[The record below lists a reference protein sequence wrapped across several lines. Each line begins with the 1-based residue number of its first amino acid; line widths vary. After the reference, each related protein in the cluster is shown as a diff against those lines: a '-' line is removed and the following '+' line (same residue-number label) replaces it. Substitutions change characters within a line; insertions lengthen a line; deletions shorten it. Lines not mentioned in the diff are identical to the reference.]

1 MDVGHAMN
9 VQRRML
15 FFVHSRCT
23 SFAPQPAAAVLQ
35 PCRRS
40 QPDRRG
46 RSRQRSEKT
55 EGKIKGR
62 GTSARRKPCLHVGWR
77 GTRFGRPCALCGTK
91 TAPALVYQCASLAGL
106 GSATLEFMP

>member
-9 VQRRML
+9 VQRHMP
-15 FFVHSRCT
+15 FFVQSHCT
-23 SFAPQPAAAVLQ
+23 SFAPQPAAAVLH

-62 GTSARRKPCLHVGWR
+62 GALVRVKPCLHVGWR
-77 GTRFGRPCALCGTK
+77 GTRFGCPCAVRGAK
-91 TAPALVYQCASLAGL
+91 AVPALIEWRASPAGL
-106 GSATLEFMP
+106 GSAALEFMP